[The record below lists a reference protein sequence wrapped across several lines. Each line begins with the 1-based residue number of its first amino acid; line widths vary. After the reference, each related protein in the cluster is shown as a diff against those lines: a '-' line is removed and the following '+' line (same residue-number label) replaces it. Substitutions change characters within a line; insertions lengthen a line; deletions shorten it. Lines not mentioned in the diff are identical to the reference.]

1 MNWLRRYLRNVLNSG
16 EDSRAIASSGYLERT
31 PHNRISMEVDTAAN
45 GYVINVTKYPHDHL
59 KNANVRHDG
68 PIREMWICKTK
79 EELDGTSRAAV
90 VSITLKGN

>member
-16 EDSRAIASSGYLERT
+16 EEGRSLASAGYLERT
-31 PHNRISMEVDTAAN
+31 PHNRVSMEVDTAVN
-45 GYVINVTKYPHDHL
+45 GYVINVTKYPLDFS

-79 EELDGTSRAAV
+79 EELDDTIRAAM